1 MSIFDTKDGLEGGED
16 FLDKIEK
23 VLVGE
28 GGRGVL
34 DFRRRELHEQLAFGG
49 RITVDGAEIRQVW
62 RAQVGEKGFVET
74 FQVLK
79 DGSSKVVQ
87 LPYSKPE
94 EIAEHLLPDVADRG
108 DGVLSRRIDGQLVE
122 AFTVRRFILVA
133 PELIGMF
140 LTHGSRAMRPDTVLP
155 ADLKVVGAAW
165 SYARGAAAI
174 VMSSAE
180 FSEVPLFSEQSQL
193 RMAYAAGE
201 PKPLGVDVSA
211 SQGAADPKPVIEQK
225 VATPEEIERAR
236 TAWAAANE
244 GDKPQ

>member
-1 MSIFDTKDGLEGGED
+1 MSIFDTKDGLEGGAD

-49 RITVDGAEIRQVW
+49 RITVDGVEMRQVW
-62 RAQVGEKGFVET
+62 RAQVGQKGFVET

-94 EIAEHLLPDVADRG
+94 EIAEHLLPDAADRG
-108 DGVLSRRIDGQLVE
+108 DGVLSRRINGELVE
-122 AFTVRRFILVA
+122 AFTKRRFLLVS

-140 LTHGSRAMRPDTVLP
+140 LTHGSRAMRPETDLP
-155 ADLKVVGAAW
+155 ADMQVVGAAW

-193 RMAYAAGE
+193 TMAYRAGD
-201 PKPLGVDVSA
+201 PKPLVVEAPGND
-211 SQGAADPKPVIEQK
+211 GAGDPKPVIEQK